1 MRVRGV
7 VEGGIG
13 AKEKWVGERES
24 TIEEK
29 EKERKR

>member
-1 MRVRGV
+1 MVCTGV

-13 AKEKWVGERES
+13 TREKWVGERES
-24 TIEEK
+24 SIE